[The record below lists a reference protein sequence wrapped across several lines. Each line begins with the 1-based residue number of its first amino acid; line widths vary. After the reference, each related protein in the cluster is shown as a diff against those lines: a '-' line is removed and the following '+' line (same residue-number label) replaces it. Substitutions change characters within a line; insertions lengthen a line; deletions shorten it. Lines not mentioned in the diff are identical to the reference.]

1 MPTEPA
7 PLTLSEVV
15 HRAVETCD
23 DGSESLAE
31 LLARF
36 EDDDEPVS
44 AVEDIERRLDETVG
58 PREDED
64 HPAFT
69 MACAVIVYLA
79 HRRDEVTAD
88 PDELL
93 RLSAR
98 AEFDGNPPAPVAA
111 WLGERGVRL

>member
-7 PLTLSEVV
+7 PVTMAEVV

-23 DGSESLAE
+23 DGSGTVDD

-44 AVEDIERRLDETVG
+44 AVDVERRLDEAVG
-58 PREDED
+58 PRDDED

-79 HRRDEVTAD
+79 HRRDELDAD
-88 PDELL
+88 PVELL
-93 RLSAR
+93 RLAAR
-98 AEFDGNPPAPVAA
+98 AEFDGHPSPAVTA
-111 WLGERGVRL
+111 WLQEQGVEV